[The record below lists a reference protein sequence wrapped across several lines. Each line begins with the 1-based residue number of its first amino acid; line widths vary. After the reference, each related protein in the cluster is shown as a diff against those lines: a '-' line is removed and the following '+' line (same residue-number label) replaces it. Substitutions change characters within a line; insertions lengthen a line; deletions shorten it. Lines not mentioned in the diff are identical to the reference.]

1 MNLIKNNTINKI
13 NQKQS
18 DNSRLSKDNL
28 FLTGLTKLF
37 GRLKQ

>member
-1 MNLIKNNTINKI
+1 MNPIENNITKKV

-28 FLTGLTKLF
+28 FLTG
-37 GRLKQ
+37 